1 MSNYQHMA
9 MDEVYDILLYN
20 PDNVDD
26 ELKKNLILNLM
37 EYYQSLEEY
46 EKCSNL
52 QQVMKVMEKDN
63 EDNNKKSWW

>member
-1 MSNYQHMA
+1 MA

>member
-1 MSNYQHMA
+1 MV

-37 EYYQSLEEY
+37 EYYTELEEY
-46 EKCSNL
+46 EKCGNL

-63 EDNNKKSWW
+63 ENNSKKSWW

>member
-1 MSNYQHMA
+1 MSNYQHMV

-37 EYYQSLEEY
+37 EYYTELEEY
-46 EKCSNL
+46 EKCGNL

-63 EDNNKKSWW
+63 ENNSKKSWW